1 MGSLDGKVAFITG
14 GARGQGRSHA
24 VRLAEEGADIVV
36 VDVDMQLDTV
46 FYPMSTAADLDTT
59 VKLVEE
65 QGRRVVSRLA
75 DVRDQS
81 AMDAAV
87 ADAVEELGYI
97 DIVAANAGISVN
109 MAKTWETTPEAWD
122 DMIDVNLRG
131 VWHTAKAVIPS
142 MIAAGRGGSMV
153 FTSSL
158 AGLEGYRHL
167 GAYTAAKHGVNG
179 LMRTLANELAE
190 HNIRVNSVCPGST
203 DTEMMCNPVT
213 YKLFRPDLANPTK
226 DDAREVVR
234 AHQLLPMDLVES
246 RDISEVVLWLAS
258 DASRY
263 VTGLAIPVD
272 GGRMAKT

>member
-1 MGSLDGKVAFITG
+1 LDGKVAFITG